1 MADVLLVKRNLA
13 HDLLDEF
20 KEWAVAQDKAESR
33 STIHVTWL
41 GETARHAKVNTANE
55 RVLDEIII
63 YYTKLIDDA
72 LMKKLSQNNS

>member
-1 MADVLLVKRNLA
+1 MDDDALIVKRNLA

-20 KEWAVAQDKAESR
+20 KEWVVSEASATTNLV
-33 STIHVTWL
+33 WL

-63 YYTKLIDDA
+63 HYTDLVNDA
-72 LMKKLSQNNS
+72 MIAKMSENNG